1 MALGNRIRNR
11 IAKIAGVDLESLYYL
26 VKKME
31 IASYRAV
38 RDSQK
43 VSGMVLYDYVNE
55 IKGYIGMPQESN
67 Q

>member
-11 IAKIAGVDLESLYYL
+11 IAKTAGIDLESLRYL

-31 IASYRAV
+31 IAACRTV

-55 IKGYIGMPQESN
+55 IKEYIGMSQESN